1 MIKYRQPWRLPIF
14 LMKNTFHA
22 GRLKYMKKEQE
33 TIVIS
38 NKHLPLRI
46 ALFVAALALA
56 IFAFSKAITNLGI
69 HEEGYYTIQAASDK
83 EAANYTSGIELSYHI
98 KGESVGE
105 MRELYRGVTNEYT
118 SILARA
124 YKLLDNTA
132 SYEGYNNLA
141 YIYQHQGE
149 KIVLSEELFDILDD
163 AYKKTLEQR
172 GFNMFAGALYKEWSD
187 VVYSYDHEE
196 IDPSVNEEE
205 ASRIAKIAALV
216 NDLSNFE
223 LVLDKAETPV
233 IFNVSGEYEEAAE
246 QLGIEVPALD
256 LNLMKYAYM
265 MEMIR
270 AHFEAA
276 GLTDGILTSD
286 NGLLSGQYSLVINM
300 EDVAMKYPVYDRR
313 DGVVYKFQD
322 ANMDGK
328 FSLAAFHAFPMTEAD
343 LSSYVIKDEEG
354 KEHLRNMYFDV
365 QTGFHTEMIDMDY
378 CFALSSCITDAAYA
392 NLCINTAKTEDEYM
406 SYTHFDHSMKRITAT
421 EFD

>member
-1 MIKYRQPWRLPIF
+1 
-14 LMKNTFHA
+14 
-22 GRLKYMKKEQE
+22 MKKEQE

-105 MRELYRGVTNEYT
+105 MRELYKGVTNEYT

-149 KIVLSEELFDILDD
+149 KIVLSEELFGILDD

-187 VVYSYDHEE
+187 IVYSYDHEE

-223 LVLDKAETPV
+223 LVLDKAEKSV
-233 IFNVSGEYEEAAE
+233 IFKVSDEYEEAAE

-300 EDVAMKYPVYDRR
+300 EDVSLSYPVYGLDD
-313 DGVVYKFQD
+313 DGKVYKMTD
-322 ANMDGK
+322 DGMDGK
-328 FSLAAFHAFPMTEAD
+328 FSLAAFRSFPMTDED
-343 LSSYVIKDEEG
+343 LSAYTVTDADG
-354 KEHLRNMYFDV
+354 NVHYRHMYFSV
-365 QTGFHTEMIDMDY
+365 KTGFHTEMISMDY
-378 CFALSSCITDAAYA
+378 CFALSRSITDAAYA
-392 NLCINTAKTEDEYM
+392 NLCINSVETYEEMKKDNKLADHLIRRVTETRFEEDQ
-406 SYTHFDHSMKRITAT
+406 
-421 EFD
+421 